1 MYIMKILS
9 IIPARSGSKSLPDKN
24 ILDLNGKPVLAWSIE
39 QAKQSKFASDM
50 RIVVSTDSEKYANI
64 ARQYGAEAPFLRPSE
79 LSGDLSTDIEFLSH
93 ALEWFE
99 KNEKYVP
106 DIILQLRPTSPTRK
120 VQDIDDCL
128 TTFINNIETYD
139 SLRSVIRVEK
149 SPYKMYTTDESFSLL
164 LPLFK
169 EVNGIQ
175 EPYNQCR
182 QILPSCFLHN
192 GYIDII
198 KASIVKQGTI
208 SGERIY
214 PYIMSNDDEIDID
227 HAGDMEKAK
236 EAMSKS

>member
-39 QAKQSKFASDM
+39 QAQQSKFASNM

-99 KNEKYVP
+99 KNDKYVP

-120 VQDIDDCL
+120 VQDIDYCL

-149 SPYKMYTTDESFSLL
+149 SPYKMYTTD
-164 LPLFK
+164 
-169 EVNGIQ
+169 
-175 EPYNQCR
+175 
-182 QILPSCFLHN
+182 
-192 GYIDII
+192 
-198 KASIVKQGTI
+198 
-208 SGERIY
+208 
-214 PYIMSNDDEIDID
+214 
-227 HAGDMEKAK
+227 
-236 EAMSKS
+236 